1 MYLGIT
7 RVGSLSVADTDVE
20 EASTSGRPVD
30 DRVDSLISRIR
41 PARHSEQRR
50 HRIAKYVSSLIA
62 RCFAAEHE
70 VRKCLI
76 LYW

>member
-7 RVGSLSVADTDVE
+7 RVGSLSVADAEVDQV
-20 EASTSGRPVD
+20 STSGRPVD

-50 HRIAKYVSSLIA
+50 HRVAQYVSSLIT
-62 RCFAAEHE
+62 RCFSTEHE
-70 VRKCLI
+70 V
-76 LYW
+76 